1 MQPIN
6 RSTIFKSSTSYTH
19 THTHTGNA
27 PHTHNTKIELGA
39 NERREENSIP
49 SAPSSRA
56 ERGSGVGLSIN
67 VHILKCAYH
76 AGLIHNEVRR
86 RENVHHHRT
95 HHTADNTYISIIIQ
109 ERHQ

>member
-1 MQPIN
+1 MLHAADQSIDN
-6 RSTIFKSSTSYTH
+6 FQKLNLLH
-19 THTHTGNA
+19 THIHTQEM

-49 SAPSSRA
+49 GAPSSRA
-56 ERGSGVGLSIN
+56 ERGWGWGLVY

-86 RENVHHHRT
+86 REIVHHQRT
-95 HHTADNTYISIIIQ
+95 HH
-109 ERHQ
+109 RR